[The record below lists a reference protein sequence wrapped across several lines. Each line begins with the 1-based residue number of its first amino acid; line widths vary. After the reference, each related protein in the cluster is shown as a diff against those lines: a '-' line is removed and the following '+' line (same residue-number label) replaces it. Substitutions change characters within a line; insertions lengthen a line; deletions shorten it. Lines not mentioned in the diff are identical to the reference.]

1 MTGDPPHR
9 FCRASHAQP
18 GPSNP
23 RHGGVDHRH
32 SHHVD
37 LPEER
42 LTAAFGPNWVLDLTP
57 DLVGPWITKNR
68 GIIGEGVELTLA
80 HIATCGLRRS
90 CFISLGGCCS
100 RSSAIRARTR
110 GSTSSSN

>member
-1 MTGDPPHR
+1 M
-9 FCRASHAQP
+9 RASTDHILTSHA
-18 GPSNP
+18 GSLP
-23 RHGGVDHRH
+23 RPDVLIEAWGKSDEGA
-32 SHHVD
+32 
-37 LPEER
+37 LTQT
-42 LTAAFGPNWVLDLTP
+42 LTAAFGPNSVLDLTP

-110 GSTSSSN
+110 GSTSSAN